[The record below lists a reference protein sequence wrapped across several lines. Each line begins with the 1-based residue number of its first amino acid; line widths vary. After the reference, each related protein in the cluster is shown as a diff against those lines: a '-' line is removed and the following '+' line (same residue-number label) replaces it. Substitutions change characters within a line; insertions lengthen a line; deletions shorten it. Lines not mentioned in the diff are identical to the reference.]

1 MSKKTCFIVCPI
13 GEDNS
18 EIRKHSD
25 TVLNYIITPALSQDE
40 FDIIRVDSLP
50 TVDRIDQTIIE
61 YLQTAD
67 LVIADMTGHN
77 ANVFYEFGY
86 RQALGKLVIPIIE
99 EGHSIPFDVTTLRT
113 IKYATNDLDKANTA
127 INRLKEAIE
136 IFDFESQVDDASPLS
151 LSNIDSSVLTTI
163 NNKLD
168 AIVDLLAQN
177 NATIIDT
184 VAEQVAKHSKTEQT
198 MEERM
203 LALIL
208 PEMIKNPES
217 LNALAN
223 LGQKQTGQS

>member
-1 MSKKTCFIVCPI
+1 
-13 GEDNS
+13 
-18 EIRKHSD
+18 
-25 TVLNYIITPALSQDE
+25 
-40 FDIIRVDSLP
+40 
-50 TVDRIDQTIIE
+50 
-61 YLQTAD
+61 
-67 LVIADMTGHN
+67 MTGHN

-99 EGHSIPFDVTTLRT
+99 EGHSIPFDVTTLRA

-127 INRLKEAIE
+127 INRLKETIE
-136 IFDFESQVDDASPLS
+136 IFDFESQSDTSTLS
-151 LSNIDSSVLTTI
+151 SSNIDSSVLTTI

-168 AIVDLLAQN
+168 AIMDLIAQN

-184 VAEQVAKHSKTEQT
+184 VAEQVAKHSKPEQT

-223 LGQKQTGQS
+223 LGQNQTGQS

>member
-25 TVLNYIITPALSQDE
+25 TVLKYIITPALSQDE

-99 EGHSIPFDVTTLRT
+99 EGHSIPFDVTTLRA

-127 INRLKEAIE
+127 INRLKETIE
-136 IFDFESQVDDASPLS
+136 IFDFESQSDTSTLS
-151 LSNIDSSVLTTI
+151 SSNIDSSVLTTI

-168 AIVDLLAQN
+168 AIMDLIAQN

-184 VAEQVAKHSKTEQT
+184 VAEQVAKHSKPEQT

-223 LGQKQTGQS
+223 LGQNQTGQS